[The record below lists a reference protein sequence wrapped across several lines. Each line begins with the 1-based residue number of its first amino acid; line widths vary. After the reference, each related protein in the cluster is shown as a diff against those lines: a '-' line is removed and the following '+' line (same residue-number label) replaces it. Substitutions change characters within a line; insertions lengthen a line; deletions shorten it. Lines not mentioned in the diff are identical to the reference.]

1 MGVGDG
7 KRVNIP
13 APPDLKPGGRGMEG
27 DQVIEFRGEA
37 TADPHHR
44 KCRQEKPWRMLRSP
58 YRKPTQ
64 VGG

>member
-1 MGVGDG
+1 MSGD
-7 KRVNIP
+7 
-13 APPDLKPGGRGMEG
+13 

-44 KCRQEKPWRMLRSP
+44 SECLEKIPCMLRNP

>member
-1 MGVGDG
+1 MDG
-7 KRVNIP
+7 
-13 APPDLKPGGRGMEG
+13 G

-37 TADPHHR
+37 TADPHHQSP
-44 KCRQEKPWRMLRSP
+44 CREKIRRMLSNP

>member
-1 MGVGDG
+1 MDG
-7 KRVNIP
+7 
-13 APPDLKPGGRGMEG
+13 G

-44 KCRQEKPWRMLRSP
+44 SPCREKIRRMLSNP